1 MCLSAIVF
9 GIGHSGFEELRMS
22 VLIINFQLNGVSDEQ
37 YRALVESAAPV
48 FTTVPGLIS
57 KVFLADAESNTYGG
71 VYFFESRAAIEA
83 YLQSEIV
90 AGLKANSFTGVTAKI
105 FDAIE
110 AATAVTQGPLPIV
123 ATPVPA

>member
-1 MCLSAIVF
+1 
-9 GIGHSGFEELRMS
+9 MS

-57 KVFLADAESNTYGG
+57 KVFLADAESNIYGG
-71 VYFFESRAAIEA
+71 VYFFESRAAIGA
-83 YLQSEIV
+83 YLQSDIV
-90 AGLKANSFTGVTAKI
+90 AGLNANSFTGVTAKI